1 MKRVLGRNRRRDDG
15 EEGGH
20 HGVPRTRS
28 PFVACRMRLAR
39 RTTQVSPSKTFGV
52 DALVREMRSRGV
64 DIVNFSLGE
73 PDFDTPDHIKDRAV
87 DAIRAGFTKYTP
99 TAGIPEL
106 RAAICEKLRADNGL
120 VYSPQEVL
128 VSCGAK
134 HSIFNAVFALCDEGD
149 EVIIPSPYWVSY
161 PEMVRLAG
169 GVPVVVEG
177 DICNGFKASASAI
190 EKAITSRTRAM
201 ILNSPCNPTGSV
213 YSRRELHEIA
223 EVAVAHGVVV
233 ISDEIYEKLV
243 YGGVEHVSIA
253 SLGPDIKQ
261 FTIVINGV
269 SKTYAMTGWRVG
281 YAAGPREVIQA
292 METIQGHVTS
302 NPTSISQKAALAG
315 ITGPK
320 EPVERMRAEFA
331 RRREYM
337 VGRLNEIPD
346 VTCPVPD
353 GAFYAFP
360 DISRYFGRRIDD
372 VVIKDSTT
380 FAEALL
386 RHGHVAVVPGIA
398 FGCDT
403 CVRLSYATSMARIAE
418 GLDRMGEVLSRAR

>member
-1 MKRVLGRNRRRDDG
+1 
-15 EEGGH
+15 
-20 HGVPRTRS
+20 
-28 PFVACRMRLAR
+28 MRLAR
-39 RTTQVSPSKTFGV
+39 RTMQVSPSKTFGV

-177 DICNGFKASASAI
+177 DIGNGFKVSASAI
-190 EKAITSRTRAM
+190 EKAITPRTRAM

-213 YSRRELHEIA
+213 YSRREIAEIA

-243 YGGVEHVSIA
+243 YGGAEHVSIA
-253 SLGPDIKQ
+253 SLGPEIKQ
-261 FTIVINGV
+261 LAIVVNGV

-315 ITGPK
+315 IAGPK

-331 RRREYM
+331 KRRDYM
-337 VGRLNEIPD
+337 VRRLNEIPD
-346 VTCPVPD
+346 VTCPAPD

-360 DISRYFGRRIDD
+360 DVSRYFGRRIDD
-372 VVIKDSTT
+372 VMIEDSTA

-403 CVRLSYATSMARIAE
+403 CVRLSYAASMERIAE
-418 GLDRMGEVLSRAR
+418 GLHRMGEVLSRAR